1 MFRQH
6 RQEQIMARKRSTK
19 ETYSQKLVGLAT
31 VGLPSPVQSVAKSRW
46 GSRILLLLIPALVAT
61 GVISISW
68 SGGLPSVTVNKDRAA
83 VVGQEVRQEAIK
95 AAERVKQY
103 GDSNY
108 R

>member
-1 MFRQH
+1 MFREH

>member
-1 MFRQH
+1 
-6 RQEQIMARKRSTK
+6 MARKRSTK

-68 SGGLPSVTVNKDRAA
+68 SGGLPSVMVNKDRAA

>member
-1 MFRQH
+1 
-6 RQEQIMARKRSTK
+6 MARKRSTK